1 MASSSLV
8 KAHIVTIDD
17 KIQVGTTVFIPHSV
31 SSLLNYIMGLARETD
46 ARRSDR
52 AFSEDLE
59 LNIIKVDVTYV
70 LS

>member
-1 MASSSLV
+1 MVRASSV
-8 KAHIVTIDD
+8 KAHIMTIDD
-17 KIQVGTTVFIPHSV
+17 KIQVGTTVFITHSV

-52 AFSEDLE
+52 AFSEDFE
-59 LNIIKVDVTYV
+59 LDLIKVNVTYV